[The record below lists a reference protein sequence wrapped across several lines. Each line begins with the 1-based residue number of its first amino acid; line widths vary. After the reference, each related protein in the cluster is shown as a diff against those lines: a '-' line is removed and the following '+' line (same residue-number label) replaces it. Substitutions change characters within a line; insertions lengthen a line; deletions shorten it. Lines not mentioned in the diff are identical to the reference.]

1 MRDTRGLHEPPD
13 CTCTQPRARLAGVR
27 TWGVSSVM
35 TNHQVPNPHFT
46 RETEMQAE
54 DGKTVYANR
63 TLTHS
68 LQQPAPEINPFSVL
82 TSQETNPFSALTSQT
97 TNLFFALTS
106 QTTNPFF
113 APTSQEAA
121 ALSQAVLCR
130 KSDNY
135 L

>member
-1 MRDTRGLHEPPD
+1 MK
-13 CTCTQPRARLAGVR
+13 
-27 TWGVSSVM
+27 
-35 TNHQVPNPHFT
+35 
-46 RETEMQAE
+46 AE

-68 LQQPAPEINPFSVL
+68 LQQLALETNPFSVL
-82 TSQETNPFSALTSQT
+82 TSQETNPFSPLTSQT

-106 QTTNPFF
+106 QTPNPFF